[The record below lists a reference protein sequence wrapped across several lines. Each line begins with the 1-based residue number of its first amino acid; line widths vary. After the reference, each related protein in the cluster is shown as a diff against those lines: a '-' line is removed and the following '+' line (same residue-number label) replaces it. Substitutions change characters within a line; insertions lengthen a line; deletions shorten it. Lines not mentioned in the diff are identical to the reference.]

1 MCIADSL
8 GSRIRALF
16 WLSVTNF
23 VISGADAIR
32 GCAYMILN
40 CPTACS
46 TAVLSPGR
54 LSGRAQQRDR
64 L

>member
-1 MCIADSL
+1 MRVADSL

-23 VISGADAIR
+23 VIPGADAIR
-32 GCAYMILN
+32 CCVYAILK
-40 CPTACS
+40 CS
-46 TAVLSPGR
+46 AAQSSIVLSSGR
-54 LSGRAQQRDR
+54 LGGRTNQRDC